1 MEWEPAASRSDQ
13 LRPLFTKRV
22 ASDRAS
28 SHGKNVGGWGSC
40 CMDSTSESDRLATG
54 ELRSPSIFI
63 PPEEDLIRI
72 FVVDDSVIFR
82 TQIRALLE
90 GQPGWAVVG
99 EAVNGRHAVDTF
111 HEHMPHVTVMDF
123 VMPEMDGLEAA
134 RRLIRRDPAIII
146 LIVTADPL
154 RQLIEDAKRAGVK
167 GVCPKSKPDCLLK
180 AIETLINGGT
190 HFHQESA
197 VA

>member
-1 MEWEPAASRSDQ
+1 
-13 LRPLFTKRV
+13 
-22 ASDRAS
+22 
-28 SHGKNVGGWGSC
+28 
-40 CMDSTSESDRLATG
+40 MDCTSERHKLTTG
-54 ELRSPSIFI
+54 RVRYPSIFI

-72 FVVDDSVIFR
+72 FVVDDSAIFR
-82 TQIRALLE
+82 TQLRKLLE
-90 GQPGWAVVG
+90 GRPGWQVVG

-111 HEHMPHVTVMDF
+111 HQHMPHVTVMDF

-134 RRLIRRDPAIII
+134 RRLIRRYPAVVI

-154 RQLIEDAKRAGVK
+154 RQLTEDAKTAGVK
-167 GVCPKSKPDCLLK
+167 GLCPKSKPECLLK
-180 AIETLINGGT
+180 GIETLINGGT

>member
-1 MEWEPAASRSDQ
+1 
-13 LRPLFTKRV
+13 
-22 ASDRAS
+22 
-28 SHGKNVGGWGSC
+28 
-40 CMDSTSESDRLATG
+40 MDCTSESDRLATG
-54 ELRSPSIFI
+54 ELRSPSILI
-63 PPEEDLIRI
+63 PPEGDLIRI
-72 FVVDDSVIFR
+72 FVVDDSAIFR
-82 TQIRALLE
+82 TQLRKLLE
-90 GQPGWAVVG
+90 GRPGWEVVG

-134 RRLIRRDPAIII
+134 RRLIRRYPAVVI

-154 RQLIEDAKRAGVK
+154 RQLIEDAKTAGVK
-167 GVCPKSKPDCLLK
+167 GLCPKSKPDCLLK